1 MEVKFMR
8 RIGMLLVLFVLMIR
22 PAEAQP
28 DWLDDINLP
37 PGFEI
42 SIYAENVPGAR
53 SLTIGDQGIVFVGTR
68 GEGNV
73 YALIDANGDHY
84 AESVRYI
91 ASGWNSPNGV
101 AFHNGDL
108 YVAELNRIR
117 RFIDIENT
125 LDNPTWETITQ
136 DFPSET
142 HHAWKFIAFGPDDML
157 YVPVG
162 VPCDLCRVNENRF
175 GIIWQMDADGGNR
188 QVYARGIRNTVG
200 FDFHPETGEL
210 WFTDNG
216 TDNLGDDIP
225 ADELNYAPFSGL
237 HFGFPYCHGGDIVD
251 RSFGTAESCQIYE
264 PPAQQLPAHVAAL
277 GMRFYT
283 DEMFPEEYINQIFI
297 AEHGS
302 RSRSEAIGY
311 RISLVRIDEETGET
325 SYEIFA
331 DGWLYGTSH
340 TQITGRPVDVL
351 VMPDGALLVSDD
363 YADVVYRISYVGN

>member
-1 MEVKFMR
+1 MR
-8 RIGMLLVLFVLMIR
+8 RMGMLLVLFVLMIR
-22 PAEAQP
+22 PAEAQR
-28 DWLDDINLP
+28 DWLDDIVLP

-53 SLTIGDQGIVFVGTR
+53 SLTIGNQGIVFVGTR
-68 GEGNV
+68 GDGNV
-73 YALIDANGDHY
+73 YALIDANGDNY

-91 ASGWNSPNGV
+91 ATGWNNPNGV
-101 AFHNGDL
+101 AFYNGDL

-125 LDNPTWETITQ
+125 LDNPTWEMVTQ

-142 HHAWKFIAFGPDDML
+142 HHAWKFITFGPDDKL

-162 VPCDLCRVNENRF
+162 VPCDLCRMNENRY
-175 GIIWQMDADGGNR
+175 GVILQMDADGSNV

-200 FDFHPETGEL
+200 FDFDPETGEL

-216 TDNLGDDIP
+216 TDSLGDNVP
-225 ADELNYAPFSGL
+225 ADELNHAPFAGL
-237 HFGFPYCHGGDIVD
+237 HFGFPYCHGGDVVD
-251 RSFGTAESCQIYE
+251 RTYGSADACDIYE
-264 PPAQQLPAHVAAL
+264 PPAVQIPAHVAAL

-283 DEMFPEEYINQIFI
+283 GEMFPEEYQNQIFI

-302 RSRSEAIGY
+302 RSRSVPDGY
-311 RISLVRIDEETGET
+311 RISLIRFDEETGEPT
-325 SYEIFA
+325 YNLFA
-331 DGWLYGTSH
+331 TGWLYGTSNNDVS
-340 TQITGRPVDVL
+340 GRPVDVL

-363 YADVVYRISYVGN
+363 YADVVYRISYVGE

>member
-1 MEVKFMR
+1 MW
-8 RIGMLLVLFVLMIR
+8 RIGIFLIFLMMAIR

-28 DWLDDINLP
+28 DWLDSINLP

-53 SLTIGDQGIVFVGTR
+53 SLTVGDQGIVFVGTR

-73 YALIDANGDHY
+73 YALIDANQDNY

-91 ASGWNSPNGV
+91 ATGWNNPNGV
-101 AFHNGDL
+101 AFYDGDL

-117 RFIDIENT
+117 RFINIENT
-125 LDNPTWETITQ
+125 LDNPTWEMVTE
-136 DFPSET
+136 DFPPET
-142 HHAWKFIAFGPDDML
+142 HHAWKFIAFGPDGKL
-157 YVPVG
+157 YVPIG
-162 VPCDLCRVNENRF
+162 VPCDLCRMNENEY
-175 GIIWQMDADGGNR
+175 GIILQMDADGTNR

-216 TDNLGDDIP
+216 TDGLGDDIP
-225 ADELNYAPFSGL
+225 ADELNHAPVAGL

-251 RSFGTAESCQIYE
+251 RNFGTTDSCQIYQ
-264 PPAQQLPAHVAAL
+264 PPIQQLPAHVAPL

-283 DEMFPEEYINQIFI
+283 GDMFPEEYHHQIFI

-302 RSRSEAIGY
+302 WSRTEAIGY
-311 RISLVRIDEETGET
+311 RLSLVRIDEETGET

-331 DGWLYGTSH
+331 DGWLYGTDR
-340 TQITGRPVDVL
+340 TQTTGRPVDVL

-363 YADVVYRISYVGN
+363 YADMVYRISYNGDSE